1 MYIYTYIYSI
11 YICKI
16 DRYTHLCGTHIFAV
30 HTSTN
35 AYPYEM
41 HILMLWWRPLIPR
54 SWNAKRAPFEKG
66 SVHTF
71 SQIYKCISFTNTDVT
86 QFLSS
91 FVFMA
96 QQLARSRI
104 ESPERHKVIDSQQKI
119 PGGHDIA
126 SVDLFFVFWSS
137 IVESLQQNAA
147 QHTAT
152 YCNTLQ
158 RTATHYNTLQCTAV
172 QCCRTIQDTAT
183 KFCTLHNTATYCSTL
198 YHTAAHGT
206 ALQHALQHV
215 NTLPHTVP
223 RRSTI

>member
-11 YICKI
+11 YVCKI

-35 AYPYEM
+35 IYPYEM
-41 HILMLWWRPLIPR
+41 HILMPWWRPLIPR
-54 SWNAKRAPFEKG
+54 SWNAKRATFEKG

-71 SQIYKCISFTNTDVT
+71 SKIYKCISFTHADVT

-152 YCNTLQ
+152 H
-158 RTATHYNTLQCTAV
+158 R
-172 QCCRTIQDTAT
+172 
-183 KFCTLHNTATYCSTL
+183 FSM
-198 YHTAAHGT
+198 G
-206 ALQHALQHV
+206 
-215 NTLPHTVP
+215 
-223 RRSTI
+223 RSGCETTRFQSL